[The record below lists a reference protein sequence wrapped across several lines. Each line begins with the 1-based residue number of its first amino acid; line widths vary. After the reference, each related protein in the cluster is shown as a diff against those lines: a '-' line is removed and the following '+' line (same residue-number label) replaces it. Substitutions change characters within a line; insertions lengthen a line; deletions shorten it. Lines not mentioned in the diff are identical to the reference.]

1 MMLKIIHFL
10 TVIFDFFKKLELMPR
25 WLIPFIIL
33 IFLVIAVEIYTFQA
47 FKTISKSKLIRF
59 SFLAVSV
66 GIYIYF
72 FVTLLTYDR
81 SNGQTPQFQ
90 MAVGLLLTIS
100 VPKLVIILVLFGED
114 VYRWILKLISAI
126 SSNETRSLVGRR
138 QFVSQIALGLAA
150 IPFVSFIYGIV
161 QGKYN
166 YKVLKY
172 QLTFDDLPEA
182 FDGYTITQ
190 ISDIHSGSFTNKE
203 KIQYGVDLINEQ
215 KSDLMLFT
223 GDIVNNKADEMDD
236 WIDVFDKLEAKE
248 GKYAILGNHD
258 YGDYM
263 DWKTPQDKIDN
274 FQKVKEIHKKIGFDL
289 LLDEHR
295 YIEKDGQKIALV
307 GVENWGKGFN
317 QAGDLERASAGIQKK
332 DFKILM
338 SHDPSHWEE
347 KVKNDDFNYH
357 LTLSGHTH
365 GLQMGIEIPGWIRW
379 SPSKFVYKQWAGL
392 YEEFGRYVNVNRGF
406 GYHAFPGRV
415 GIWPEIT
422 VIELKKADNQVI

>member
-1 MMLKIIHFL
+1 
-10 TVIFDFFKKLELMPR
+10 MPR

-33 IFLVIAVEIYTFQA
+33 TFLVIVVEIYTFQA

-59 SFLAVSV
+59 SFLAVSL
-66 GIYIYF
+66 GIYIYVF
-72 FVTLLTYDR
+72 ATLLTYDR

-90 MAVGLLLTIS
+90 MSVGLLLTFSI
-100 VPKLVIILVLFGED
+100 PKLVIILVLFGED

-126 SSNETRSLVGRR
+126 SSDGTRSLVGRR

-172 QLTFDDLPEA
+172 QLTFDDLPAA

-317 QAGDLERASAGIQKK
+317 QAGDLERASLGIQKE

-392 YEEFGRYVNVNRGF
+392 YKEFGRYVNVNRGF

>member
-1 MMLKIIHFL
+1 MK
-10 TVIFDFFKKLELMPR
+10 ELNLQKYFIMPR
-25 WLIPFIIL
+25 WIFPLIIVTIL
-33 IFLVIAVEIYTFQA
+33 IVLIEIYTFQA
-47 FKTISKSKLIRF
+47 FKTISKNKLVRF
-59 SFLAVSV
+59 LFLGSSMVAYLYA
-66 GIYIYF
+66 IITIF
-72 FVTLLTYDR
+72 TYDR

-90 MAVGLLLTIS
+90 MAMGVLLTVSI
-100 VPKLVIILVLFGED
+100 PKLVVICILFGED
-114 VYRWILKLISAI
+114 MYRGVLKLISAI
-126 SSNETRSLVGRR
+126 SSGETKSLVGRR
-138 QFVSQIALGLAA
+138 KFISQIALGLAA

-172 QLTFDDLPEA
+172 QLTFKDLPAA
-182 FDGYTITQ
+182 FDGFTITQ

-203 KIQYGVDLINEQ
+203 KIKYGVDLINQQ
-215 KSDLMLFT
+215 KSDIMLFT
-223 GDIVNNKADEMDD
+223 GDIVNNKADEMDN
-236 WIDVFDKLEAKE
+236 WMDVFDKLEAKE
-248 GKYAILGNHD
+248 GKYSILGNHD

-263 DWKTPQDKIDN
+263 DWDNAQDKKDN
-274 FQKVKEIHKKIGFDL
+274 FQKVKDIHQKIGFDL

-295 YIEKDGQKIALV
+295 YLEKDGQKIALL

-317 QAGDLERASAGIQKK
+317 QAGDLKRAAAGVHQE

-347 KVKNDDFNYH
+347 KVKKDSFNYQ

-365 GLQMGIEIPGWIRW
+365 GLQMGIEIPGWFKW
-379 SPSKFVYKQWAGL
+379 SPSKYVYKQWAGL
-392 YEEFGRYVNVNRGF
+392 YEEAGRFINVNRGF

-422 VIELKKADNQVI
+422 VIELKKAC

>member
-1 MMLKIIHFL
+1 
-10 TVIFDFFKKLELMPR
+10 MPR
-25 WLIPFIIL
+25 WLIPLILLLVLII
-33 IFLVIAVEIYTFQA
+33 FVEVYTFQA
-47 FKTISKSKLIRF
+47 FKTISKSKIVRF
-59 SFLAVSV
+59 SYLAISIAVYV
-66 GIYIYF
+66 YF
-72 FVTLLTYDR
+72 FITVLTYDR
-81 SNGQTPQFQ
+81 SKGQTPQFQ
-90 MAVGLLLTIS
+90 MAMGILLTFSI
-100 VPKLVIILVLFGED
+100 PKLVIVLVLFGED
-114 VYRWILKLISAI
+114 MYRWVLKLVSAV
-126 SSNETRSLVGRR
+126 SSGETNPLAGRR
-138 QFVSQIALGLAA
+138 KFISQLALGLAA

-166 YKVLKY
+166 YKVIKY
-172 QLTFDDLPEA
+172 QLAFDDLPEA

-203 KIQYGVDLINEQ
+203 KIRYGVDLINEQ

-223 GDIVNNKADEMDD
+223 GDIVNNKADEMDN

-274 FQKVKEIHKKIGFDL
+274 FQKVKEIHKKIGFEL

-295 YIEKDGQKIALV
+295 YLEKDGQKIALI

-317 QAGDLERASAGIQKK
+317 QAGDLKRASKGVKK
-332 DFKILM
+332 EDFKVLM
-338 SHDPSHWEE
+338 SHDPSHWQE

-365 GLQMGIEIPGWIRW
+365 GLQVGIEIPGFLKW
-379 SPSKFVYKQWAGL
+379 SPSQYVYKQWAGL
-392 YEEFGRYVNVNRGF
+392 YQEFGRYINVNRGF

-422 VIELKKADNQVI
+422 VIELKKA